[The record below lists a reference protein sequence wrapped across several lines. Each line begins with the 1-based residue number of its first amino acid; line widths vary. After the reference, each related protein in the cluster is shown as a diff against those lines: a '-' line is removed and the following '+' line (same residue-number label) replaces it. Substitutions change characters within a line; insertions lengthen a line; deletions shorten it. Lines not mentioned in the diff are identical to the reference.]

1 MARSKRSPVERAA
14 FLALSAALIVGA
26 WICIHRAAYP
36 VTEPYQFPVTTDSP
50 EWAELAEAGLA
61 RNACRL
67 PAGLAEQM
75 TSEALLETALEDI
88 AALTGDAQAFSDPV
102 QGFWSNAKYNDALAE
117 LVTRPNA
124 AAVVERA
131 FSKLPP
137 LTEIT
142 DVEVMIRWTYLSA
155 FSQGLAN
162 PQEA

>member
-14 FLALSAALIVGA
+14 FLVLSAALIAGA
-26 WICIHRAAYP
+26 WIYIDRAAYP

-61 RNACRL
+61 RNACRM
-67 PAGLAEQM
+67 PVGLAEQM
-75 TSEALLETALEDI
+75 TSEALLETALDYPYVTDM
-88 AALTGDAQAFSDPV
+88 LAFSDPA
-102 QGFWSNAKYNDALAE
+102 QGFWSNASYNDALTE
-117 LVTRPNA
+117 LVTRPDA

-131 FSKLPP
+131 FSQIPP

-142 DVEVMIRWTYLSA
+142 DTETMVRWYKLSA

-162 PQEA
+162 PPEA

>member
-1 MARSKRSPVERAA
+1 M
-14 FLALSAALIVGA
+14 
-26 WICIHRAAYP
+26 
-36 VTEPYQFPVTTDSP
+36 TEPYQFPVTTDSP

-75 TSEALLETALEDI
+75 TSEALLETALDYPYVSSI
-88 AALTGDAQAFSDPV
+88 LAFSDPV

-155 FSQGLAN
+155 FPRGWPIPQRREASQGQAPAVRRPSRKAWMAVNSGPFRN
-162 PQEA
+162 PPPSQR